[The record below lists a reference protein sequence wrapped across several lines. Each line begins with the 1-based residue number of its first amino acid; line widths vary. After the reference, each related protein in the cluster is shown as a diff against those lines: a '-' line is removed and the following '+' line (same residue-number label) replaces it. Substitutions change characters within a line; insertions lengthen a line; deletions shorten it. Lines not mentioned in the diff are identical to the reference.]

1 MTSSDPQPI
10 LVTGPTGNVG
20 RHVVSQLLAAG
31 VPVRALCRNP
41 ESARLPAAVEIIRG
55 DLTVPETIDAP
66 LDGVDIVFLLYRGLG
81 PASVPVFERIAKR
94 ARKIVFLSSS
104 LVRDDVDRQTNPI
117 AAGHAE
123 IEAVIQQFTP
133 EWTLLRPGAFAANAL
148 NWWGPQIRSGNIVR
162 WPYGAAA
169 FPPIHERDIASVA
182 VRALLDAGHSHKKYF
197 LTGPQS
203 LTQAEQVRIIG
214 EAIGRPLHFE
224 ELSDDQAR
232 SQLSAAMPGFIV
244 DILLQAWGGMV
255 TNPFPVVR
263 TVEEITGQPGATF
276 QEWAAEH
283 SRDFR
288 TSAAAA
294 VL

>member
-1 MTSSDPQPI
+1 MTSSRPQPI

-31 VPVRALCRNP
+31 APVRALCRNP
-41 ESARLPAAVEIIRG
+41 ESARLPAGVEIVRG
-55 DLTVPETIDAP
+55 DLTVTGTIDAP
-66 LDGVDIVFLLYRGLG
+66 LDGVDVVFLLYRGLG

-123 IEAVIQQFTP
+123 IEGLIQRFTP

-148 NWWGPQIRSGNIVR
+148 SWWGPQIRSGNTVR

-169 FPPIHERDIASVA
+169 FPPIYERDIASVA
-182 VRALLDAGHSHKKYF
+182 VRALLDPAHSHKKYF

-244 DILLQAWGGMV
+244 DFLLQAWGGMIM
-255 TNPFPVVR
+255 NPVPALR
-263 TVEEITGQPGATF
+263 TVEEITGKPGATF
-276 QEWAAEH
+276 QEWAADH
-283 SRDFR
+283 AADFA
-288 TSAAAA
+288 TNAA
-294 VL
+294 VA